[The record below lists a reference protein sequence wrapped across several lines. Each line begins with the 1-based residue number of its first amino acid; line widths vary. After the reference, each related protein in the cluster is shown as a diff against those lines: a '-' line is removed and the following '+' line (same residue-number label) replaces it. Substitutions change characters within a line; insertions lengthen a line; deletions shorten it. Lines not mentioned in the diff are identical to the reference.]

1 MNLGYFHFFEY
12 LSLVMSLVYYRGLK
26 AYSLQ
31 LMVPLLLIVCCIE
44 TVAAY
49 YSELGL
55 PSVQG
60 VNNLYILISPFFYFL
75 LFYKMIRPEG
85 KFALVYWGIALL
97 TIAFM
102 AYDLFDSDFFNL
114 INTPT
119 IVVSLTEHVILS
131 LLVLF
136 KLFSNE
142 SREVILPKE
151 PYFWIAM
158 AILIFSLV
166 TIVTMG
172 LHPVIYKNKV
182 TIFGKSAYRV
192 IMPMVCVIM
201 YSCYSYAFFL
211 TSRVGHKYRLT
222 DTGVE

>member
-1 MNLGYFHFFEY
+1 MNLGYFHYFEY
-12 LSLVMSLVYYRGLK
+12 LSLVASLFYYRGLK

-31 LMVPLLLIVCCIE
+31 LMAPLLLIVCVIE

-60 VNNLYILISPFFYFL
+60 VNNLYILISPFFYFVI
-75 LFYKMIRPEG
+75 FYKMIRPSG
-85 KFALVYWGIALL
+85 KFAIAYQVIALL
-97 TIAFM
+97 TIAFII
-102 AYDLFDSDFFNL
+102 YDLLDSDFFKF

-142 SREVILPKE
+142 SREVVLMKE

-172 LHPVIYKNKV
+172 LHPIIYKNKV

-192 IMPMVCVIM
+192 IMPMVCVVM

-211 TSRVGHKYRLT
+211 TSRAVNKTLVPDAGIK
-222 DTGVE
+222 

>member
-1 MNLGYFHFFEY
+1 MNLGYFHYFEY
-12 LSLVMSLVYYRGLK
+12 LSLVASLVFYRGLK

-31 LMVPLLLIVCCIE
+31 LMAPLLLIVCGIE

-60 VNNLYILISPFFYFL
+60 VNNLYILISPFFYFVI
-75 LFYKMIRPEG
+75 FYKMIRPAG
-85 KFALVYWGIALL
+85 NFAIAYYVVALL
-97 TIAFM
+97 TIAFII
-102 AYDLFDSDFFNL
+102 YDFMDSDFFKF

-131 LLVLF
+131 LVVLF
-136 KLFSNE
+136 RLFSNE
-142 SREVILPKE
+142 SREVILLKE

-158 AILIFSLV
+158 ALLIFSLV

-172 LHPVIYKNKV
+172 LHPIIYKNKV

-211 TSRVGHKYRLT
+211 SSRAVDKMIAQGAATK
-222 DTGVE
+222 